1 MASVEMVTVR
11 MSRGD
16 IRTPWGFEIIPPC
29 TVTKIIG
36 SSLADRAGLQN
47 GDHIDELQGLQG
59 LSYEKA
65 LNLLHSASH
74 EIELVVLRDPT
85 IAARFWK
92 PQVTVDNMPINNFQ
106 GYPTISPRSNVNPQP
121 SSFSSTY
128 KADYATSLSPTI
140 KVSLEHQP
148 VQEPNVPGFNRSPQP
163 YQSAE
168 LNNNQVNYSKPLDFS
183 SYSNRAEQY
192 LLEKGGLFGTDPVVM
207 KAREQPSYLQSET
220 LKLIQEEEKNG
231 KQRSRQTMKTP
242 DAIASREV
250 NGNQKLPSCFICG
263 RSIM

>member
-1 MASVEMVTVR
+1 MSVEMVTVR

-231 KQRSRQTMKTP
+231 KQRSRSTMKT
-242 DAIASREV
+242 REV